1 MTNAYYVFSSC
12 WKKYTKILDSYKS
25 ILSSDDAPSFASCT
39 KNVAHH
45 QKNITDPHLRD
56 ASNIKRILVN

>member
-1 MTNAYYVFSSC
+1 MRTMYSLAVEKNIPKYLILTNQFFPLMTPS
-12 WKKYTKILDSYKS
+12 
-25 ILSSDDAPSFASCT
+25 SFASCT